1 MQYEPV
7 RIQQMSLEKSSK
19 ANKAFITEPKTSAS
33 RNRKKNDD
41 LFLNETLKSTSKSK
55 LKIFKTPKDLK

>member
-7 RIQQMSLEKSSK
+7 RIQQMSLEKSSNG
-19 ANKAFITEPKTSAS
+19 NKAFITEPKTSAS